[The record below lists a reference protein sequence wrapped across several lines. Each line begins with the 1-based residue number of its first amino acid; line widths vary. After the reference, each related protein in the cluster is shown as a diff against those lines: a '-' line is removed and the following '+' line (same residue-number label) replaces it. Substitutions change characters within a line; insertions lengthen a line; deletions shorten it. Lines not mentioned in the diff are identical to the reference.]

1 MSRWHESKYQSGATY
16 RARVVV
22 GHFRRFSFCNGLPL
36 ISYHCRSLEKG
47 QFMLVFTMAYWRR
60 YQKCS
65 AEASALAQHDS
76 SSDEGNEEIFRCQVG
91 SDTLCDLEKNYSS
104 SVIHEDEFSGRMVS
118 NEVVS
123 GCAEDVSLDCA
134 ASCNSDEESDLE
146 SVEEFEDV
154 RVDDNAS
161 SSALSFREELA
172 SWATKHHCCRGPIN
186 ELLQI
191 LRKQGH
197 CLPKDSRTL
206 LTTPTKV
213 TTLEKCGGQY
223 IYLGIE
229 HGVRQVLSNYPSLIE
244 KMESIDLMINV
255 DGLPL
260 FKSSNSQF
268 WPILGSFDGF
278 HVFVIA
284 LFYGESKPNS
294 VDEYLNDFLEELE
307 KLKLNGIQF
316 NSQKLSLD
324 IKCFLCD
331 APARSSLKC
340 IVGHT
345 GYYACER
352 CLIKGVWNGRVVF
365 NFHESC
371 SLRTDEEFAELE
383 YPNHQKRMSPLTNHG
398 ISCVKR
404 FPLDYMRLVCLGVVK
419 RWLNFLK
426 SGPKE
431 CKLSASQILQ
441 ISESLM
447 SLHGSML
454 SEFARQPR
462 SLLELDRWK
471 ATEFRQFLLYT
482 GPVVLKKVVSKSVYQ
497 HFLSLSVA
505 ISIMVDSNT
514 DRRNSYLQYAREL
527 ISHFVCRCIS
537 LYGDT
542 FVVYNVHSLIH
553 LPDDVEFFQASLDEI
568 SCFPFENHMQK
579 LKRFVH
585 SAQNPLVQVVKRL
598 KEFYQSEQK
607 AQISWSFTTVS
618 TKLKDSCFLLASNK
632 VAFVVERNS
641 DKRIAC
647 DVISERHTTS
657 FFENPSDSKLYGI
670 VLIKNAQ
677 RNAKCCFVQRNE
689 FILKC
694 VCLPYG
700 DGLVVF
706 PMHHGI
712 ERC

>member
-1 MSRWHESKYQSGATY
+1 
-16 RARVVV
+16 
-22 GHFRRFSFCNGLPL
+22 
-36 ISYHCRSLEKG
+36 
-47 QFMLVFTMAYWRR
+47 MAYWRR
-60 YQKCS
+60 YRKCS

-76 SSDEGNEEIFRCQVG
+76 SGDEEICLSQVG
-91 SDTLCDLEKNYSS
+91 SDTLSELEINAPSS
-104 SVIHEDEFSGRMVS
+104 CALHRDECGGRVVNDGAVS
-118 NEVVS
+118 SCE
-123 GCAEDVSLDCA
+123 EDVALDCA
-134 ASCNSDEESDLE
+134 ASRFSDQGSDLE
-146 SVEEFEDV
+146 SFEGFENGDV
-154 RVDDNAS
+154 DNNAS
-161 SSALSFREELA
+161 SLGLSFREELA
-172 SWATKHHCCRGPIN
+172 SWATKHHCRRGTIN
-186 ELLQI
+186 ELLRI

-206 LTTPTKV
+206 LTTPTKIS
-213 TTLEKCGGQY
+213 TLERCGGQY
-223 IYLGIE
+223 VYLGIE
-229 HGVRQVLSNYPSLIE
+229 HGVRQILSNYPSFLE
-244 KMESIDLMINV
+244 KNKSIDLMINV

-260 FKSSNSQF
+260 FKSSNAQF

-284 LFYGESKPNS
+284 LFYGKTKPNS
-294 VDEYLNDFLEELE
+294 VEDYLNDFLQEYDQ
-307 KLKLNGIQF
+307 LKLNGIQF

-331 APARSSLKC
+331 APARSFLKC

-352 CLIKGVWNGRVVF
+352 CLIKGVWNGRVTF
-365 NFHESC
+365 NFHELYP
-371 SLRTDEEFAELE
+371 LRTDEEFADLQ
-383 YPNHQKRMSPLTNHG
+383 YPDHQKGTSPLTNHG

-404 FPLDYMRLVCLGVVK
+404 FPLDYMHLVCLGVVK

-441 ISESLM
+441 ISENLM
-447 SLHGSML
+447 SLHGSMP

-482 GPVVLKKVVSKSVYQ
+482 GPVVLKKVVSKNVYQ

-527 ISHFVCRCIS
+527 ISHFVCKCTS

-568 SCFPFENHMQK
+568 SCFPFENHMQT
-579 LKRFVH
+579 LKRLVH

-598 KEFYQSEQK
+598 EEFYQSDQK
-607 AQISWSFTTVS
+607 ARISWHFTTVS
-618 TKLKDSCFLLASNK
+618 AKLKDSCFLLASNK
-632 VAFVVERNS
+632 FAFVVDRNS
-641 DKRIAC
+641 DEKITC
-647 DVISERHTTS
+647 DVISERHTAS

-670 VLIKNAQ
+670 VLVRDIE
-677 RNAKCCFVQRNE
+677 RNAKRCFVQRNE

-694 VCLPYG
+694 VCLPYV

-706 PMHHGI
+706 PMHHSI
-712 ERC
+712 ERR